1 MVLRERRRTSGGWWP
16 FGNLKGQRV
25 LEKKDKEGVCLER
38 SEQAGGDVPTRL
50 RILAKYEE

>member
-25 LEKKDKEGVCLER
+25 LGERTKKAFVSRGVSKQVEM
-38 SEQAGGDVPTRL
+38 SQQD
-50 RILAKYEE
+50 